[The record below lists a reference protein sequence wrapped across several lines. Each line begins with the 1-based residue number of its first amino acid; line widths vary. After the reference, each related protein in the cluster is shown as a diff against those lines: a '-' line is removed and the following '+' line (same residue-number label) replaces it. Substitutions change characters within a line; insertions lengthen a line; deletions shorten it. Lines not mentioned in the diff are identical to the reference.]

1 MIVLGTAGHID
12 HGKTSLVRAL
22 TGIDTDRLPV
32 EKARGITTELGFAHL
47 TLPIDGKVQ
56 RVAVVDVPGHERF
69 VKSMVAG
76 ATGIDVVVLV
86 VAADEGVMP
95 QTREHL
101 DICDLLGV
109 RRGVVALTKSDLVD
123 AEWLALATADV
134 RSVLAGTFLADAP
147 IVPVSTKT
155 GAGLDALRAALST
168 AIASLPPRETTGV
181 FRLPIDRVFTVKGFG
196 TVVTGTILGG
206 AIAIGD
212 ELVLIP
218 TGLST
223 KVRGIEVHGASV
235 ERAVAG
241 QRAAINVHSLAVD
254 QLERGD
260 MLVRPDEVAPSHI
273 LDVELRYLATAPGP
287 LASRTKVLV
296 HHATSQTLATLA
308 LVGSSEDATSKM
320 IAASTSTER
329 GTHAPSSTT
338 IAPTSHTPGSTTTAS
353 TSLAPGATAIAQ
365 LRLPATS
372 PIGALPGDHFIVRGF
387 VATAS
392 HGTTIGGGTIVRVM
406 APRARRGANHAGT
419 VAMLAAAKLEQR
431 IAMEVKSSAALGMSS
446 ADLVR
451 RLGVAADA
459 LATPLADLVDKGEL
473 VRIAGVRID
482 KGEPP
487 HITGATVVASDTPYL
502 HASVAAEIERT
513 ITTAASVPDGIAR
526 EALRS
531 ALPASLSARAFDI
544 LVDGLIS
551 RGAIAAVN
559 DRFVKPSAKPAALSP
574 IELRVLD
581 RLADG
586 KLEPLR
592 PKELAPALALTDAQ
606 VKVALDRL
614 IANKLVT
621 RIKPDLIMHTDAV
634 VAIKVRLLAFL
645 DAHTTIDAQQWKELT
660 GASRK
665 FTIPLAEYFDAEKV
679 TLRVGDLRRRR

>member
-338 IAPTSHTPGSTTTAS
+338 IAPTSHTPGSTTTAP

-431 IAMEVKSSAALGMSS
+431 IAMEVKSSAALGMSI

-473 VRIAGVRID
+473 VRIAGDRID